1 MKKDERYKYTGMPLT
16 GKIAAKILF
25 EWTETTER
33 PISVWMEIVST
44 HHISCGGLPAK
55 GNSEQIIREALSI
68 LRRFGRAESS
78 GQWWTI
84 RTKEK
89 SDTLKNSAD
98 DVKKESTKVSDKG
111 YEYQGKPLTHK
122 IALEIIFKR
131 YAGESPISF
140 KTILEK
146 VSQYHEHSGGL
157 PPEDQK
163 HLPWIIH
170 RALSHLKRRKCATP
184 MNRRRYH
191 TDDSWRIHEEDI
203 HYDERDYPKTIGEGN
218 GSVYLYYYPIY
229 KRDASFQRQRFWK
242 CKIGGTKRDAVH
254 RTKEQV
260 KTGLPEHAI
269 TALTIKT
276 DEPAV
281 LEKKIQD
288 ILKILGKYAEDAPG
302 TEWFFTAPSEVES
315 IYEFICLHSS

>member
-1 MKKDERYKYTGMPLT
+1 
-16 GKIAAKILF
+16 
-25 EWTETTER
+25 
-33 PISVWMEIVST
+33 MEIVST

-55 GNSEQIIREALSI
+55 GNSEQVIRSALSA

-78 GQWWTI
+78 GQSWII
-84 RTKEK
+84 RDREK
-89 SDTLKNSAD
+89 SDTPKNSTAD
-98 DVKKESTKVSDKG
+98 IRKESTQASDKG
-111 YEYQGKPLTHK
+111 YEHQGKPLTHE
-122 IALEIIFKR
+122 IASELIFKR

-146 VSQYHEHSGGL
+146 VSQYHESSGGL

-170 RALSHLKRRKCATP
+170 RALSHLKNRKCATP

-191 TDDSWRIHEEDI
+191 ADDLWRIHEEDI

-229 KRDASFQRQRFWK
+229 KRQASFQRQRFWK
-242 CKIGGTKRDAVH
+242 CKIGHTKRDAVH

-260 KTGLPEHAI
+260 KTGLPEHAV

-288 ILKILGKYAEDAPG
+288 ILKILGKYADDAPG

-315 IYEFICLHSS
+315 IYEFIYLHSS

>member
-1 MKKDERYKYTGMPLT
+1 MKKGELYKYMGMPLT
-16 GKIAAKILF
+16 GEIAATILF
-25 EWTETTER
+25 EWTDTTEHH
-33 PISVWMEIVST
+33 ISVWMEIVST

-55 GNSEQIIREALSI
+55 GNSEQIIRDALSI
-68 LRRFGRAESS
+68 LRRFGRVESS

-84 RTKEK
+84 CSKEK

-98 DVKKESTKVSDKG
+98 DIKKEGTKASYKG
-111 YEYQGKPLTHK
+111 YEYQGKPLTRE
-122 IALEIIFKR
+122 IASEIIFKR
-131 YAGESPISF
+131 YAGKSPISF

-146 VSQYHEHSGGL
+146 VSQYHENNGGL

-163 HLPWIIH
+163 HLPWIIN
-170 RALSHLKRRKCATP
+170 RALFHLKNRQCATP
-184 MNRRRYH
+184 INRGRYRA
-191 TDDSWRIHEEDI
+191 DDSWRIHEEDI

-218 GSVYLYYYPIY
+218 DSVYLYYYPIY
-229 KRDASFQRQRFWK
+229 KREASFQRQRFWK
-242 CKIGGTKRDAVH
+242 CKIGHTKRDAVH

>member
-1 MKKDERYKYTGMPLT
+1 MKEDERYKYTGMPLT
-16 GKIAAKILF
+16 GEIAAKILF

-33 PISVWMEIVST
+33 HRSVWMEIVST

-55 GNSEQIIREALSI
+55 ENSEQIIRDALSI

-84 RTKEK
+84 RTREK

-98 DVKKESTKVSDKG
+98 DMKKESTRVSDRG
-111 YEYQGKPLTHK
+111 YEYQGKPLTHQ
-122 IALEIIFKR
+122 IASEIILKR

-146 VSQYHEHSGGL
+146 VSQYHENSGGL

-170 RALSHLKRRKCATP
+170 RALSHLKNRKCATP
-184 MNRRRYH
+184 MNRKRYH

-203 HYDERDYPKTIGEGN
+203 HYDERGYPKTIGEGN

-229 KRDASFQRQRFWK
+229 KREASFQRQRFWK
-242 CKIGGTKRDAVH
+242 CKIGCTKRDAVH

-260 KTGLPEHAI
+260 KTGLPEHAV

-276 DEPAV
+276 DEPEV